1 MDTFHH
7 SNTTPVTNATHE
19 VGGWAEWRALPR
31 QLVSRRWRWFTLT
44 FMIMALGFGRL
55 GVWQLQ
61 RLTERRAQNVVIASR
76 TEQAPVVITG
86 APINVEMLEYRRV
99 NVRGTFDFANEI
111 ALRTQSR
118 NGVAGVEIVTPLR
131 ISGTDQSVL
140 INRGWVPLLQYDAT
154 AFQQYAVPGE
164 VKVEGILRKP
174 QPQTAAIGPIDRQ
187 PKDGRLETWFRVD
200 VVRIGEQVPYPLLP
214 FFIEQLPGS
223 DGPILPHAQPDIQL
237 SEGSHLSYA
246 IQWFSFALIALGGY
260 TTFVATRTRRT
271 PDTTTT

>member
-1 MDTFHH
+1 MDTFRHP
-7 SNTTPVTNATHE
+7 NTTSITNETRE

-31 QLVSRRWRWFTLT
+31 QLVNHRWRWFTLT
-44 FMIMALGFGRL
+44 VIIMALGFGRL

-61 RLTERRAQNVVIASR
+61 RLAERRAQNVVIASR

-86 APINVEMLEYRRV
+86 APIDVEAVEYRHV
-99 NVRGTFDFANEI
+99 TVRGTFDFANEI

-140 INRGWVPLLQYDAT
+140 VNRGWVPLLQYDARE
-154 AFQQYAVPGE
+154 FQQFVVPGE
-164 VKVEGILRKP
+164 VTIEGILRKP
-174 QPQTAAIGPIDRQ
+174 QPRTAAIGPIDRQ
-187 PKDGRLETWFRVD
+187 PDSGRLETWFRVD
-200 VVRIGEQVPYPLLP
+200 VARIAEQVPYPLLP
-214 FFIEQLPGS
+214 FFIEQLPAPNAP
-223 DGPILPHAQPDIQL
+223 DLPHAQPDIQL

-260 TTFVATRTRRT
+260 TTFVATRTRRK
-271 PDTTTT
+271 PHPTTT